1 MKEKPCFVIDFDST
15 FVTVEVMD
23 ELAAVAL
30 AGCPDR
36 DEIVGRIKETTCMG
50 MEGKIPFNESL
61 MRRVALLSANKS
73 HLDELVVQ
81 VAGKISVSI
90 ERNRAFF
97 LANRENVY
105 IISGGFR
112 EVIVPIVQGFG
123 IPEEN
128 VFANTFVFDP
138 DGNITGV
145 DTENLLSQEGGKV
158 KQVASLNLAG
168 FVYVIG
174 DGYTDFQIKE
184 AGFAH
189 KFVAFTENVRRPNV
203 VAKADFEALSFDE
216 FLILEGLNGHRR
228 ISRCPDRL

>member
-1 MKEKPCFVIDFDST
+1 
-15 FVTVEVMD
+15 MD

-30 AGCPDR
+30 ADCPNR
-36 DEIVGRIKETTCMG
+36 DEIVGRIKETTQMG

-73 HLDELVVQ
+73 HVDELVVQ

-90 ERNRAFF
+90 ERNRDF
-97 LANRENVY
+97 LWAHRENVY
-105 IISGGFR
+105 IISGGFK

-123 IPEEN
+123 IPEKN
-128 VFANTFVFDP
+128 VFANTFVYDR
-138 DGNITGV
+138 DGNIIGV
-145 DTENLLSQEGGKV
+145 DTTNLLSQEGGKV
-158 KQVASLNLAG
+158 RQVASLNLPG
-168 FVYVIG
+168 FVYAIG

-184 AGFAH
+184 AGFAD

-203 VAKADFEALSFDE
+203 VAKADCEAVSFDE
-216 FLILEGLNGHRR
+216 FLIREGLNGCCH